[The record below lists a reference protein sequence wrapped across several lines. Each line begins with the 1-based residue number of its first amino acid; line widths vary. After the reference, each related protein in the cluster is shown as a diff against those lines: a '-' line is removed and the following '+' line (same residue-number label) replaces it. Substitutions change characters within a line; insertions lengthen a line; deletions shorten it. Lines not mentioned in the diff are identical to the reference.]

1 MEFDQNNNN
10 INQVYTK
17 KKTQINVPTA
27 PSINLKYRKQFTGLT
42 SIRTGSD
49 MIESDDSS
57 DFTIC
62 ADSDQ
67 TMRSKQSSM
76 ALRFQDNKGAAQMVN
91 SVQDQTT
98 KIETKNSKITKQ
110 NAPPDD
116 I

>member
-1 MEFDQNNNN
+1 
-10 INQVYTK
+10 
-17 KKTQINVPTA
+17 
-27 PSINLKYRKQFTGLT
+27 
-42 SIRTGSD
+42 

-110 NAPPDD
+110 NASPDD
-116 I
+116 IQPIDELEEEKYDMEKSAKKAKQVHALTKWL